1 MMKFDLT
8 PLLAQRSNKIL
19 MRLAICALPFIV
31 LVLMAGYREF
41 GIALFCGVIMGLLD
55 TMIMFAGIKKALP
68 YVDFPEK
75 GLGIMRRYKLY
86 RLFSAG
92 SIIVLMLKLKYPVF
106 GACMGFLLIH
116 IFLIINLTFIAS
128 RLNKEET

>member
-8 PLLAQRSNKIL
+8 PLLVQRSYKIL
-19 MRLAICALPFIV
+19 MRLAICSLPFIG
-31 LVLMAGYREF
+31 LVLMAGHREF
-41 GIALFCGVIMGLLD
+41 GIALFRGVVMGLLD
-55 TMIMFAGIKKALP
+55 TMIMLAGIKKALP
-68 YVDFPEK
+68 YVNFPEK

-92 SIIVLMLKLKYPVF
+92 SIIVLMLKLKYPAF
-106 GACMGFLLIH
+106 GVCMGFLLIH

-128 RLNKEET
+128 RLNKKET